1 MKTTHIEY
9 PYPILSPTT
18 NDYKNKY
25 FRAKINH
32 TPNRKRILLD
42 IEFELNS
49 DFLKNLIKQ
58 GAAHYLILLECN
70 STRYR
75 KIFTTTE
82 NRIEISIDEFDIG
95 NNLSINILIVASS
108 NIYDFKSDEFESYFK
123 GISFNILCGDTLAKD
138 KVRTMSIDK
147 GYSKPVSSS
156 SIFNIEQCE
165 DDEPLNWDSHNDY
178 ILIKLPK
185 KTYEFYTS
193 LALNANTHSLITNTI
208 IVPIL
213 TQILTEIRLDSTIY
227 RDSNW
232 LNVILEQLEN
242 LNISEDGL
250 SSLNSI
256 ANIAYKIFPQSL
268 DDSFKFV
275 EDLLSNVEEEE
286 E

>member
-18 NDYKNKY
+18 NDYNNKY

-32 TPNRKRILLD
+32 TPNCERILLD

-49 DFLKNLIKQ
+49 DFLKSLIKQ
-58 GAAHYLILLECN
+58 GQAHYLILLECN

-82 NRIEISIDEFDIG
+82 NKIEISIDEFDIG

-108 NIYDFKSDEFESYFK
+108 NIYNFKSDEFKPYFN
-123 GISFNILCGDTLAKD
+123 GISFNILSGDTLAKD

-147 GYSKPVSSS
+147 AYSKPVSSS

-213 TQILTEIRLDSTIY
+213 TQILTEISYDSTLY

-232 LNVILEQLEN
+232 LNVILKQLKD
-242 LNISEDGL
+242 LNISEYEL
-250 SSLNSI
+250 KSLNSI